1 MWCDLAMIVLQFGCC
16 CGLNGGERW
25 RGRWCLSCSRGSF
38 TPPPSD
44 SAMYILMILAMI
56 SFTAV
61 CLDRQTGFISGYY
74 YDPAS
79 APYQYLQLQAE
90 GFRGASLTARSS
102 NHSGAM
108 AFGSYDLR

>member
-1 MWCDLAMIVLQFGCC
+1 MVRILFPFNLF
-16 CGLNGGERW
+16 
-25 RGRWCLSCSRGSF
+25 F
-38 TPPPSD
+38 YPPPSD